1 MKPDDTVEMENE
13 LVWSEEQI
21 SSELEKAKRIG
32 VRNLSNGDLLR
43 LCRSLRGRFLTHFWA
58 DARPF
63 FVELWRRIENKQIA
77 DIPTKTEACR
87 LLGISMRWAEKIVEG
102 KAKKKGA
109 PDSAGLN
116 FCAPHPQLFTNEEFV
131 VDIGGYANRQ
141 LQALARE
148 NRKRYDDVCT
158 AIADH
163 FGRLRRIE
171 RR

>member
-13 LVWSEEQI
+13 PVWSEEQI

-32 VRNLSNGDLLR
+32 VRNLSNGALLR
-43 LCRSLRGRFLTHFWA
+43 LCRSLRGRFLTHYWA

-102 KAKKKGA
+102 KAKKKEQRTVRA
-109 PDSAGLN
+109 
-116 FCAPHPQLFTNEEFV
+116 
-131 VDIGGYANRQ
+131 
-141 LQALARE
+141 
-148 NRKRYDDVCT
+148 
-158 AIADH
+158 
-163 FGRLRRIE
+163 
-171 RR
+171 

>member
-1 MKPDDTVEMENE
+1 MKADDTVGMEND
-13 LVWSEEQI
+13 LVWSEEQC
-21 SSELEKAKRIG
+21 STELEKARRIG
-32 VRNLSNGDLLR
+32 VRNLSNRALLG
-43 LCRSLRGRFLTHFWA
+43 LCRSLRTRFLTHYWA

-87 LLGISMRWAEKIVEG
+87 LLGISMRWVEKIVEG
-102 KAKKKGA
+102 KAKKQRTA
-109 PDSAGLN
+109 DSAGVN
-116 FCAPHPQLFTNEEFV
+116 FCAPHPQLFTDEELV
-131 VDIGGYANRQ
+131 VDIESYASKQ

-148 NRKRYDDVCT
+148 NPKRYDDVCT
-158 AIADH
+158 AIAEH